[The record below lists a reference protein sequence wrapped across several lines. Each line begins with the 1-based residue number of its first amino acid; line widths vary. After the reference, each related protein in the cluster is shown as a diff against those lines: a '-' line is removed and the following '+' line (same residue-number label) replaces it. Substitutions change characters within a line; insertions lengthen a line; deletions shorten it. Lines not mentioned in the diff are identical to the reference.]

1 MPLTQKQLKLKLK
14 FKLQRTDEDITP
26 RTGLAFY
33 SEGLKRARV
42 EGLILI

>member
-1 MPLTQKQLKLKLK
+1 MLLTKKSVKLKLK

-42 EGLILI
+42 ESLILI